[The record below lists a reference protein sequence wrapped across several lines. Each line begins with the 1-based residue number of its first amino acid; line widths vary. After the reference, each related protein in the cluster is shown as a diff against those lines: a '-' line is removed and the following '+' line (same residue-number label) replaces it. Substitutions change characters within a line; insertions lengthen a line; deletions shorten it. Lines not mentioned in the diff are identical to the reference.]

1 MIQVSHKWVQLLEI
15 ISDGNKSPV
24 MTIVLKTEKYL
35 IERNSCLLW
44 PLYKAWWHCLNATKK
59 GLSLVT
65 WVAFNSVIGSSCI
78 AGNFIR
84 VIIYLFVM
92 FSNNRLNIS
101 YIRITFQCSMS
112 VSIAMKL
119 RDNGWIWD
127 IGHEP
132 LSHMRRAGAWCRWG
146 PWSLSSVPL
155 IIRYYHNN
163 HPGTGGASHGMGHA
177 ETHEHHWPGWAT
189 FHPLIGS
196 SGYFFQREIF
206 CIVCIALWAE

>member
-65 WVAFNSVIGSSCI
+65 WVAFNSVIGSSCT

-132 LSHMRRAGAWCRWG
+132 HEAGWSMVQMR
-146 PWSLSSVPL
+146 PLVPVL
-155 IIRYYHNN
+155 CPAHNQILPQQS
-163 HPGTGGASHGMGHA
+163 PGHGGAPRMGWDMLRHMK
-177 ETHEHHWPGWAT
+177 HHWPGWAT

>member
-1 MIQVSHKWVQLLEI
+1 MAIVQSLVTL
-15 ISDGNKSPV
+15 PQC
-24 MTIVLKTEKYL
+24 Y
-35 IERNSCLLW
+35 
-44 PLYKAWWHCLNATKK
+44 KK
-59 GLSLVT
+59 GLSLVRL
-65 WVAFNSVIGSSCI
+65 VAFKSVIGSSCN

-132 LSHMRRAGAWCRWG
+132 LSHMRQTWCRWG
-146 PWSLSSVPL
+146 PRSLSSVPL

-163 HPGTGGASHGMGHA
+163 HPGTGGAPRMGWDMLRPMK
-177 ETHEHHWPGWAT
+177 HHWPGWAT
-189 FHPLIGS
+189 LHPLIGS